1 MLSLT
6 SHGRETRTPGR
17 LGGMHGTYLLL
28 RLPSPA
34 GQDRVR
40 RARPALPSTTTAAL
54 LLDTKVVEIISLVF
68 ALCCGW
74 LGRYLG

>member
-1 MLSLT
+1 MVEKHVDLL
-6 SHGRETRTPGR
+6 PGR

-54 LLDTKVVEIISLVF
+54 VEIISYNFLKI
-68 ALCCGW
+68 
-74 LGRYLG
+74 